1 VLTEAAWGASRTKD
15 THLSVR
21 YKKVAARRGKKR
33 AIVAVGHS
41 ILTIVYHILKDKVDY
56 RELGAGFVD
65 EKKRQSRIKYYQQAL
80 VELGVDIAGIQSA

>member
-1 VLTEAAWGASRTKD
+1 MTEAAWGASHTKD
-15 THLSVR
+15 TYLSVR

-56 RELGAGFVD
+56 RELGAEYVD
-65 EKKRQSRIKYYQQAL
+65 QKKRQSRIKYYQQAL
-80 VELGVDIAGIQSA
+80 AELGVDIAEIQSA